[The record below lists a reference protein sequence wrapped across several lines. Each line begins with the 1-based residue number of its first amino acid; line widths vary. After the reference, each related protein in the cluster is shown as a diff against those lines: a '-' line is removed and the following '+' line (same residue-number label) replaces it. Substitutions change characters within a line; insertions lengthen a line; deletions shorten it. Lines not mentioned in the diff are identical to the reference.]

1 LLNRIPSLA
10 EELDLEAFNADLPEQ
25 IRLFGVER
33 VTKGFNAKDQCNA
46 RTYTYTLPTMAF
58 AFCEEKVEDL
68 HDTFRISP
76 ELLDKVKDTLN
87 LYEGTKNFHN
97 FTSKK

>member
-1 LLNRIPSLA
+1 M
-10 EELDLEAFNADLPEQ
+10 DAFNADLPEQ

-46 RTYTYTLPTMAF
+46 RTYTYTLPTVAF
-58 AFCEEKVEDL
+58 ASSEEKIEDL
-68 HDTFRISP
+68 HDTFRITP
-76 ELLDKVKDTLN
+76 ELLEKVRETLK

>member
-1 LLNRIPSLA
+1 MP
-10 EELDLEAFNADLPEQ
+10 EE

-46 RTYTYTLPTMAF
+46 RTYTYTLPTIAF
-58 AFCEEKVEDL
+58 AGAEEQQEQETYRL
-68 HDTFRISP
+68 SA
-76 ELLDKVKDTLN
+76 ELLAKVTDTLK